1 MDVPF
6 ALYNMSA
13 GKFPLKGD
21 REGCKATQGEYVRI
35 HQLKIFNFFFI
46 KAIGQT
52 FFIQYKNS
60 QIEQNGSTFVLYIK
74 HVSGKVP
81 IEGGTG
87 RGAKPREEN
96 TSEFIS
102 SESCKWLHR

>member
-6 ALYNMSA
+6 AFYNTSA

-21 REGCKATQGEYVRI
+21 REGCKATRGEYVRI

-52 FFIQYKNS
+52 FFIQYRNS

-81 IEGGTG
+81 IEGGGTG

-102 SESCKWLHR
+102 SESCK